1 MAHTLFISD
10 LHLAAERPETTR
22 CFFDFLERTAPG
34 ADALCILGDLFE
46 YWIGDD
52 DLDDPFN
59 ADVAAALRRVTTA
72 GLPVRLMHGNRDFV
86 LGDAFCA
93 ATGASP
99 LPDPSTIPLYGTPT
113 LLLHGDTLCTDDVAY
128 QRWRV
133 QSRDPAWQQ
142 SQLAQPLA
150 ARRALAGRIRA
161 QSIATTANLPANIVD
176 ASGDAIEAALLRH
189 ACTRMIHGHT
199 HRPARHL
206 HRVDG
211 RTCERWVLPA
221 WDERG
226 GYLRVDADGC
236 TPQRC

>member
-10 LHLAAERPETTR
+10 LHLAAERPATTG
-22 CFFDFLERTAPG
+22 CLFAFLERTLPG

-59 ADVAAALRRVTTA
+59 AEVAAALRRVTAA
-72 GLPVRLMHGNRDFV
+72 GLPVRLMQGNRDFV
-86 LGDAFCA
+86 LGDAFRA
-93 ATGASP
+93 ATGVSAM
-99 LPDPSTIPLYGTPT
+99 PDPTTLPLYGTPT

-128 QRWRV
+128 QGWRA

-150 ARRALAGRIRA
+150 VRRALAGRIRA

-176 ASGDAIEAALLRH
+176 ASDDAIEAALRRH
-189 ACTRMIHGHT
+189 ACARMIHGHT
-199 HRPARHL
+199 HRPARHVQT
-206 HRVDG
+206 VDG

-221 WDERG
+221 RDERG

-236 TPQRC
+236 TPLRC